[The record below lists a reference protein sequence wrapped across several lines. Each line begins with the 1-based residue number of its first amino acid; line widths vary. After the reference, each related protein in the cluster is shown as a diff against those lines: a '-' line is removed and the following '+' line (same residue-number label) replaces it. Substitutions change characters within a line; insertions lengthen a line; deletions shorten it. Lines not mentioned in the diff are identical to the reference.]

1 MAESAGLAH
10 PSISSLRPT
19 TANEVLYDGRATEV
33 NSGRDCR
40 LRVVARWLPSQGVR
54 WTTHFPEPG
63 PNAWSAAAEVR
74 FRLKARGAYSGQEVV
89 GQARDSASGWM
100 DGAEVVGRTEV
111 AVPAVLV
118 RWVNLGN
125 VGQGNWLEAIAG
137 DGTRRHWAGRGVWR
151 VGEWTMAVDA
161 RPDLGAVIETLKNT
175 GKYAVT
181 HLGTLHRIDTR
192 PFTAKECEPVL
203 RAYQLASS
211 FVLGRFTCPALAEA
225 RDDDGRLVWREW
237 GARLADPLGGV
248 DAWWDWTA
256 APMADPVRLLGE
268 RLLDPKRGRV
278 ARHLAQSYVA
288 SNRGGFV
295 EQRITIAFA
304 ALELL
309 SWQRAVLEGGADPK
323 KHQDKNADWRLRA
336 MLKKAKIPISPIP
349 AHLPALKALPR
360 TKATATRPRRW
371 PKFGTASRTRRCW
384 RISTTEIDFSSRPGG
399 SRPLSGAADPPLDR
413 LQRAHRRSNQAGL
426 ATGRCGAMGSMTRP
440 GRPGSRLMQRPLRV
454 KPQ

>member
-1 MAESAGLAH
+1 
-10 PSISSLRPT
+10 
-19 TANEVLYDGRATEV
+19 
-33 NSGRDCR
+33 
-40 LRVVARWLPSQGVR
+40 
-54 WTTHFPEPG
+54 
-63 PNAWSAAAEVR
+63 
-74 FRLKARGAYSGQEVV
+74 
-89 GQARDSASGWM
+89 M
-100 DGAEVVGRTEV
+100 DGAEVVGRTEA

-137 DGTRRHWAGRGVWR
+137 DGTRQRWAGRGVWR

-161 RPDLGAVIETLKNT
+161 RPDLRAVIETLKNT

-181 HLGTLHRIDTR
+181 HLGTLHRIDKR

-203 RAYQLASS
+203 TAYQLVSS

-256 APMADPVRLLGE
+256 APMGDPVRLLGE
-268 RLLDPKRGRV
+268 RLLDPTRGRV

-309 SWQRAVLEGGADPK
+309 SWQRAVLEGGADPV
-323 KHQDKNADWRLRA
+323 KHENKNADWRLRA

-349 AHLPALKALPR
+349 AHLAALKAFAKKEGHGDAPKAVTDVRHRLTHPKALDDLYDRDRLLIEAWWLAVRYLELLILHWIGYTGRIVDR
-360 TKATATRPRRW
+360 TKRGW
-371 PKFGTASRTRRCW
+371 PQVDAVPW
-384 RISTTEIDFSSRPGG
+384 AP
-399 SRPLSGAADPPLDR
+399 
-413 LQRAHRRSNQAGL
+413 
-426 ATGRCGAMGSMTRP
+426 
-440 GRPGSRLMQRPLRV
+440 
-454 KPQ
+454 